1 MQGIKGALPIKRK
14 HAYRRILPLLTLAAF
29 ASLTLTLLIPHPAY
43 AGILGDFLDI
53 PGMIKNW
60 LLDITSLTFN
70 LYFGII
76 NKTLEADFI
85 GGSFSVLF
93 GTDEP
98 YRVIEGIY
106 QSAVIPIAQ
115 AILGL
120 FMLMQ
125 LIKISQKID
134 ATSTLP
140 AVKEIVFLVV
150 SYCIMSWF
158 INNAL
163 EVMSAIY
170 DLFNSLVGA
179 VADKSQSSSWTTT
192 AIKFTDDEA
201 SQATIGGC
209 VMLLFLGLASVFV
222 GLTAYAVAMVV
233 ALARSIQLYVYAALS
248 PIPISLAGFEETKQ
262 VTIGF
267 FKNFAAAALA
277 GVIMMLVLYIYPHMV
292 SSLVVDSGG
301 LAQDELLKLAVG
313 GTGTEVFDCIGAIL
327 KWAATSI
334 VVIIGLGKSGG
345 WAKEVLGA

>member
-1 MQGIKGALPIKRK
+1 MK
-14 HAYRRILPLLTLAAF
+14 RILPLFTLSVF
-29 ASLTLTLLIPHPAY
+29 ASLSLTLLIPHPAY

-93 GTDEP
+93 GTEEP
-98 YRVIEGIY
+98 YHVIEGIY

-209 VMLLFLGLASVFV
+209 VMLLLLGLASVFV
-222 GLTAYAVAMVV
+222 GLIAYAVAMVV

-277 GVIMMLVLYIYPHMV
+277 GVIMMLVLYLYPHMV

-313 GTGTEVFDCIGAIL
+313 GAGTEVFDCIGAIL
-327 KWAATSI
+327 KWLATSI